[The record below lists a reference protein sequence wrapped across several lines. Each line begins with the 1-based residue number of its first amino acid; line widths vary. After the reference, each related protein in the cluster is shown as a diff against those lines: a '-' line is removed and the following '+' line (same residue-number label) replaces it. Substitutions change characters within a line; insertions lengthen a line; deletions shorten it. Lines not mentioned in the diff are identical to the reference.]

1 MLLVFL
7 LLSGVGGILTAG
19 FAMPF
24 VGVATAIT
32 GASED
37 FFNELPDD
45 FNALEPSQISIIK
58 ASDGTEIAKF
68 YAENRIVVPLS
79 AISQNIQNAIV
90 AVEDQRFYQ
99 HKGVDPA
106 GIIRAVVSNA
116 NGGSQGASTLTQQYV
131 RNVLIEAGLQ
141 KDDSSAIAAAT
152 ERSTARKLREIKYA
166 LNKKGYYYNTLNSEI

>member
-1 MLLVFL
+1 MSKKSSSRPRGRALSPAQAVSMLLVFL

-106 GIIRAVVSNA
+106 GIIRAVVSPA
-116 NGGSQGASTLTQQYV
+116 GRVLPGDLPRRDPGQGPRQSPGRLPLFY
-131 RNVLIEAGLQ
+131 I
-141 KDDSSAIAAAT
+141 IF
-152 ERSTARKLREIKYA
+152 IK
-166 LNKKGYYYNTLNSEI
+166 NSFFSIRPM

>member
-79 AISQNIQNAIV
+79 AISQNI
-90 AVEDQRFYQ
+90 
-99 HKGVDPA
+99 
-106 GIIRAVVSNA
+106 
-116 NGGSQGASTLTQQYV
+116 
-131 RNVLIEAGLQ
+131 
-141 KDDSSAIAAAT
+141 
-152 ERSTARKLREIKYA
+152 
-166 LNKKGYYYNTLNSEI
+166 KKRV